1 LSANSFLDSEPSA
14 SHQELRLCLTFS
26 VTAHFLFIACLI
38 AYSELIQITP
48 KNIGQAL
55 SVSIS
60 LKSTSAREKKIGPHE
75 TEKDANNLNPQNDNQ
90 KTLVNAKFTA
100 PAEQTIDIKAH
111 SNSNAPQKHSNSIN
125 LDEAKHQITQLVEN
139 ITKPEHRIRY
149 IHHHN
154 DSSIVEENYL
164 RSWREKCEEIGRR
177 NYPGGRLEGQVTTR
191 IAIASDGSLKEA
203 IIIKSSGVASI
214 DQAVMQTIQQAS
226 PFQPFNIEMRKKY
239 DLIEFVRLWQFSNS
253 RQIIY

>member
-1 LSANSFLDSEPSA
+1 LSANSFLDIEPSA
-14 SHQELRLCLTFS
+14 SPQELRLCLTFS

-38 AYSELIQITP
+38 AYSELTQITP
-48 KNIGQAL
+48 KNTGEAL

-60 LKSTSAREKKIGPHE
+60 LNSTSAREKKISPHE
-75 TEKDANNLNPQNDNQ
+75 TDANNLNPQNDNQ
-90 KTLVNAKFTA
+90 KTLVNDKFTA
-100 PAEQTIDIKAH
+100 PAEQTIEIKAD
-111 SNSNAPQKHSNSIN
+111 SNSNAPQKYRKSIN

-139 ITKPEHRIRY
+139 ITKPEHRTRY

-154 DSSIVEENYL
+154 DSSLVEENYL

-226 PFQPFNIEMRKKY
+226 PFQPFNIEMRRKY